1 LLNKRVLRY
10 FFIVLVACL
19 IVSSYIAIFSPP
31 YLKIIAGIAPLL
43 VMLVTIY
50 TVIKLFRLGEQGGVY
65 EKIMEKYN
73 SIIVNSK
80 AVFSGDLG
88 KATIQVE
95 TIEDLVKVS
104 NLSSQPII
112 HYQEGSVHYFH
123 IVLANER
130 VYEYKLGLNV
140 ADSLT
145 APPETRIT
153 IEMKD
158 LEDVAKMAEIL
169 TRPVLHY
176 KGADFDIYYIIDYDT
191 KYQSKRTSG

>member
-1 LLNKRVLRY
+1 MV
-10 FFIVLVACL
+10 VLVACL
-19 IVSSYIAIFSPP
+19 IVSIYIAIFSPS
-31 YLKIIAGIAPLL
+31 YLKIISGLAPLL

-50 TVIKLFRLGEQGGVY
+50 TVIKLLRLSEQVDVY

-80 AVFSGDLG
+80 VVLSGDLG
-88 KATIQVE
+88 KTPIRVE

-104 NLSSQPII
+104 DLSSQPII

-123 IVLANER
+123 IVLPNER

-140 ADSLT
+140 TDSLT

-176 KGADFDIYYIIDYDT
+176 KGADFDTYYIIDYDT
-191 KYQSKRTSG
+191 KYQSKRMRTS